1 MLRRTA
7 LSGIVFGAW
16 AFLTSL
22 GASDS
27 RGASPTVPPNPK
39 LVKLPFAFREGM
51 ENTPVVF
58 NGRPLLVD
66 NHRPGG
72 FKAKGEDAYLFI
84 VDLTTGQEVARFGKG
99 HSFVSAFVNGL
110 ELNVFATEF
119 TDFGNTINTKCI
131 NRFSTRDFKAWKQEM
146 ALARDGEEQFFNTSV
161 CRDDQGYV
169 MTYES
174 NVPVKWCF
182 RFARS
187 KDLSHWTKIR
197 GLEFADVEGRT
208 ACANPTIRYVAPYY
222 YVIYGVWSFQQKPW
236 QCYQYRLP
244 ETRYVTVAARSK
256 DLISWEVSPT
266 RGPMLDPAPGEGIN
280 NTDADLFEFEGNT
293 YIYYATGDQAT
304 WGTIRAAMYAGPMKE
319 MLEAYFP
326 TGVPMIKFDAKER
339 KYIYPSRTASSGL
352 QTPKR
357 TR

>member
-1 MLRRTA
+1 MFGIACGVWALLIPLRACGEGEGRPA
-7 LSGIVFGAW
+7 A
-16 AFLTSL
+16 
-22 GASDS
+22 
-27 RGASPTVPPNPK
+27 PPNPK
-39 LVKLPFAFREGM
+39 LVKLPFSFTVGM

-84 VDLTTGQEVARFGKG
+84 LDLTTGQEVARFGKG
-99 HSFVSAFVNGL
+99 HSFVSAFVNGP

-131 NRFSTRDFKAWKQEM
+131 NRFSSTDLKTWHQEL

-161 CRDDQGYV
+161 CRDDQGYL

-187 KDLSHWTKIR
+187 KDLSHWERIG
-197 GLEFADVEGRT
+197 GLEFADVGGQT

-222 YVIYGVWSFQQKPW
+222 YVMYGVWCFQAKPW
-236 QCYQYRLP
+236 GCYRYSLP
-244 ETRYVTVAARSK
+244 GTKYVTVVARSK
-256 DLISWEVSPT
+256 DLIAWEVSAT
-266 RGPMLDPAPGEGIN
+266 RGPMLDPSPGEGIN

-304 WGTIRAAMYAGPMKE
+304 WGTIRVAMYAGPMKQL
-319 MLEAYFP
+319 LEGYFP
-326 TGVPMIKFDAKER
+326 EGVPAILFNAKER
-339 KYIYPSRTASSGL
+339 KYIYP
-352 QTPKR
+352 
-357 TR
+357 